1 MKISQLLAQKRP
13 MLSFEVFPPKS
24 NARFSST
31 MEAAQEIAL
40 LQPPFMS
47 VTYVQ
52 AAAPKPLPLRLLPSC
67 SARWACLRWPISP
80 A

>member
-31 MEAAQEIAL
+31 MEAHRKSRCCSL
-40 LQPPFMS
+40 LS
-47 VTYVQ
+47 
-52 AAAPKPLPLRLLPSC
+52 
-67 SARWACLRWPISP
+67 
-80 A
+80 